1 MRIGIDARFFGSI
14 GKGLGRYTQK
24 LIENLE
30 KIDEKN
36 QYVIFLRKE
45 NWDDYQP
52 GVINFKKV
60 LAPFLWYTLKEQTMM
75 PRVISKEKIDLMHFP
90 HFNVPVFYHGLFI
103 VTIHDLILLRFPT
116 KKATTL
122 GSIKYKIKEL
132 GYKAVINWAIKKAKK
147 VIAVSEFTKNDIVE
161 YFKVASEKVI
171 TVYEGVDLA
180 RSNKREN
187 DNAVDSGILK
197 KYNITKPYLLYVGNV
212 YPHKNIEALLAA
224 IKKISLM
231 SETVF
236 GGLKLVIV
244 CKQDYFLDRIKKQA
258 IELGIGDR
266 VVFAGYAPDNDLGVI
281 YQNGE
286 LYVFPSF
293 YEGFGLPPLEAMGE
307 GTPVISSGAT
317 SMPEILKNAAL
328 YFDPQNVNEIVELI
342 SKILGDVNLKQQLIT
357 RGCELVKEYS
367 WGKMAR
373 ETMEIYEKC
382 KI

>member
-45 NWDDYQP
+45 NWDDYQS

-60 LAPFLWYTLKEQTMM
+60 LTPFLWYTLKEQTMM

-90 HFNVPVFYHGLFI
+90 HFNVPVFYQGPFI

-122 GSIKYKIKEL
+122 GPIKYKIKEM
-132 GYKAVINWAIKKAKK
+132 GYKAVINRAIKRAKK
-147 VIAVSEFTKNDIVE
+147 IIAVSDFTKNDIVG
-161 YFKVASEKVI
+161 YFKVTPEKII
-171 TVYEGVDLA
+171 TIYEGVDVIDVA
-180 RSNKREN
+180 ANRTVEN
-187 DNAVDSGILK
+187 EEVLK
-197 KYNITKPYLLYVGNV
+197 KYSIKKPYLLYVGNV
-212 YPHKNIEALLAA
+212 YPHKNLDTLLLV
-224 IKKISLM
+224 IKKISLAP
-231 SETVF
+231 ETAL
-236 GGLKLVIV
+236 GNLKLVIV

-258 IELGIGDR
+258 IELGIGNR
-266 VVFAGYAPDNDLGVI
+266 VVFVGYVPDKDLGVI
-281 YQNGE
+281 YQNAE

-293 YEGFGLPPLEAMGE
+293 YEGFGLPPLEAMAK
-307 GTPVISSGAT
+307 GTAVISSSAT

-328 YFDPQNVNEIVELI
+328 YFDPQNVDEIAGLI
-342 SKILGDVNLKQQLIT
+342 SKILGDVNLKQQLVT
-357 RGCELVKEYS
+357 RGYELVKEYS
-367 WGKMAR
+367 WEKMAR
-373 ETMEIYEKC
+373 ETMEMYEKC